1 MEYKGISTEDFG
13 ELSVLNGQREQVAL
27 SSLWRE
33 RTAVL
38 VFVRHF
44 G

>member
-1 MEYKGISTEDFG
+1 MNCPHISTE
-13 ELSVLNGQREQVAL
+13 ELGKVHIINEQGDQIKL